1 MKFRQV
7 LTTSALPLVVGL
19 FLGLLSLRHLGDL
32 STAEATCASL
42 GYPLLPQ
49 GKAICAGGAIGY
61 LAYTPAMAR
70 ARAWAAV
77 RDDLYFVVYPLAS
90 CLALLPVV
98 LGSCA
103 LVRRGAR
110 GEVRAIWIAAAVSF
124 WGSLPLF
131 VYAEDWGRWIYI
143 HVYSLALLMLSLG
156 DRPTAVDGP
165 VAEEQPQPGRQRVAW
180 WALAAYATLW
190 SLPHVPSRTPP
201 FGYLGLLHY
210 LGLHL

>member
-1 MKFRQV
+1 
-7 LTTSALPLVVGL
+7 
-19 FLGLLSLRHLGDL
+19 
-32 STAEATCASL
+32 
-42 GYPLLPQ
+42 
-49 GKAICAGGAIGY
+49 
-61 LAYTPAMAR
+61 MAR
-70 ARAWAAV
+70 ALTWAAV
-77 RDDLYFVVYPLAS
+77 RDDLYFVVYLLAT
-90 CLALLPVV
+90 CLALWPVV
-98 LGSCA
+98 LGSLA

-110 GEVRAIWIAAAVSF
+110 REVKATWVAAAVSF
-124 WGSLPLF
+124 CGSLPLF

-143 HVYSLALLMLSLG
+143 HVYSLALLMLSL
-156 DRPTAVDGP
+156 DARPTAAHGP